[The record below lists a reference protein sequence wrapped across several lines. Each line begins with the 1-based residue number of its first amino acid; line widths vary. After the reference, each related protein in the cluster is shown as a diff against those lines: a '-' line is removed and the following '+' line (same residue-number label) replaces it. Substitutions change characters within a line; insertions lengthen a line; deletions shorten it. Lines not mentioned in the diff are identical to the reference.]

1 LEASQTYG
9 NKAAIS
15 VPHEKFVHFR
25 RFDYILRINFESET
39 GFGSVEPKL
48 MVRIVRNLEKN
59 PNLCF
64 HTSVSAIPL

>member
-1 LEASQTYG
+1 MKNLC
-9 NKAAIS
+9 IS
-15 VPHEKFVHFR
+15 GGL
-25 RFDYILRINFESET
+25 FDYILRINSESET